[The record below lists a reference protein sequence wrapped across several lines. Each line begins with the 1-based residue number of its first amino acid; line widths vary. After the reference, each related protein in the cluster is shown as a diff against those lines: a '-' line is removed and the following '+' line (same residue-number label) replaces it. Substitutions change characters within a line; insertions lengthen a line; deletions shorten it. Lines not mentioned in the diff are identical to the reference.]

1 MAQEI
6 DEGNPYLNA
15 LKQSASSFG
24 GTSSATVP
32 APEAGTADRP
42 PSDAVADS
50 VERFQG
56 SEKRRSPRYKC
67 EGSAELCEDGCDVC
81 TWASFSDISLHGCYV
96 EAQATYPVGT
106 ALHLKLEANGV
117 RVEIKGAVRVSYP
130 YLGMGIAFV
139 EISDENQARLRKLLS
154 TITRSSIIMVPAI
167 TGRAIPASTSPT
179 GSVQSPTTVADP
191 AAVVQALVE
200 FFKDRQVL
208 MREGFL
214 RILHQGQAPKR

>member
-1 MAQEI
+1 MAQKI

-32 APEAGTADRP
+32 PPEARTADHP
-42 PSDAVADS
+42 PTDPVTDS
-50 VERFQG
+50 GERFHG

-117 RVEIKGAVRVSYP
+117 RVETKGAVRVSYP

-139 EISDENQARLRKLLS
+139 EMSDENQARLRKLLS

-167 TGRAIPASTSPT
+167 MVPAIPASTSPT
-179 GSVQSPTTVADP
+179 GSVQSPTAVADP

-214 RILHQGQAPKR
+214 RILHQGQDPKR